1 MNVPESTNIDRFSA
15 SLPHQSTRPELANW
29 NNGREEHIWRGGRV
43 GLVLP
48 CYNEEGNI
56 DELYERLVTVCEGLP
71 DYTFEMLFIDNAST
85 DGTVEKLKAIM
96 DRDLR
101 LKLIVN
107 ARNFGHIRSPF
118 HGLMESEGDCAILMC
133 TDLQDPPELI
143 PKFLEAWRNG
153 ASAVVGQ
160 KRSSEESPLFWA
172 LRSLYYRGVQTIA
185 DVPLLQ
191 HVTGFGL
198 YDRRVLELL
207 RKCDDPYPYL
217 RGLICELGLPI
228 SLIQYD
234 QPLRKRGVTKNN
246 FFTLFDMAILG
257 ITSHS
262 RAPLRLATIAGFS
275 LSALAMLMAVVFLVL
290 KLCFWPYIPA
300 GYAPAVISIFF
311 LASVQMFLIGL
322 VGEYVGAVL
331 TQVRHR
337 PIVVESQ
344 RLQGD
349 RVPNGESGHF
359 QGEAA
364 RADST
369 NTTRNP

>member
-1 MNVPESTNIDRFSA
+1 MDRSSQLTTPETVPWTPTHGPDAGF
-15 SLPHQSTRPELANW
+15 P
-29 NNGREEHIWRGGRV
+29 RGKHV

-48 CYNEEGNI
+48 CYNEEENI
-56 DELYERLVTVCEGLP
+56 DELYERLAKVFDGLP

-85 DGTVEKLKAIM
+85 DGAVAKIKALI
-96 DRDLR
+96 DRDPR
-101 LKLIVN
+101 VKLIVN

-118 HGLMESEGDCAILMC
+118 HGLMESQGDCVILMC

-143 PKFLEAWRNG
+143 PRFLEAWHGG
-153 ASAVVGQ
+153 AKVVVGQ
-160 KRSSEESPLFWA
+160 KRSSEESMLFWA
-172 LRSLYYRGVQTIA
+172 MRTLYYRGVQVIA

-234 QPLRKRGVTKNN
+234 QPLRKRGITKNN
-246 FFTLFDMAILG
+246 FLTLFDMAMLG
-257 ITSHS
+257 VTSHS
-262 RAPLRLATIAGFS
+262 RAPLRLATIAGFA
-275 LSALAMLMAVVFLVL
+275 LSAMAMAMAIAFLVL
-290 KLCFWPYIPA
+290 KLCLWPYIPA

-311 LASVQMFLIGL
+311 LSSVQIFLIGL

-331 TQVRHR
+331 TQVRSR
-337 PIVVESQ
+337 PVVVE
-344 RLQGD
+344 RE
-349 RVPNGESGHF
+349 RVVAEDSASFDHLPNGANAPSK
-359 QGEAA
+359 
-364 RADST
+364 
-369 NTTRNP
+369 

>member
-1 MNVPESTNIDRFSA
+1 MKTDPLAR
-15 SLPHQSTRPELANW
+15 RPEIAPW
-29 NNGREEHIWRGGRV
+29 QSAAAESRAQARGRHV
-43 GLVLP
+43 CVVLP
-48 CYNEEGNI
+48 CYNEEANV
-56 DELYERLVTVCEGLP
+56 DELYDRLVQVFAGLP

-85 DGTVEKLKAIM
+85 DGTVEKIKSLIA
-96 DRDLR
+96 RDPR
-101 LKLIVN
+101 VKLIVN

-118 HGLMESEGDCAILMC
+118 HGLMESHGDCAILMC

-143 PKFLEAWRNG
+143 PRFLEAWNG
-153 ASAVVGQ
+153 GAKVVVGQ
-160 KRSSEESPLFWA
+160 KKSSEESTLFWS
-172 LRSLYYRGVQTIA
+172 LRSLYYRGVQAIA

-228 SLIQYD
+228 SQIQYD
-234 QPLRKRGVTKNN
+234 QPLRKRGLTKNN
-246 FFTLFDMAILG
+246 FFTLFDMAMLG
-257 ITSHS
+257 VTSHS
-262 RAPLRLATIAGFS
+262 RAPLRLATIAGFA
-275 LSALAMLMAVVFLVL
+275 LSALAMATALGFLVA
-290 KLCFWPYIPA
+290 KLCFWPYLPA

-311 LASVQMFLIGL
+311 LSSVQIFLIGL

-344 RLQGD
+344 RLLSDAIVNGD
-349 RVPNGESGHF
+349 GTRDHD
-359 QGEAA
+359 EATQA
-364 RADST
+364 
-369 NTTRNP
+369 NLTRSRSS